1 MARVIAV
8 VNQKGGVGKTTTA
21 INLAASLANAGRK
34 VLLVDFDP
42 QGNASSGVG
51 YPPDRVELSIYDA
64 LVGEV
69 AAQDTIRPTEV
80 KNLFVIPATTDLAGA
95 EIELVSADQRER
107 RLAGLLDSV
116 SPGFDAII
124 VDCPPSL
131 GILTINALTAADG
144 VLVPMQCE
152 YYALE
157 GLSALLST
165 IERVKRGLNPRLALD
180 GVLFCMHDPRPN
192 LTTQVTD
199 EVKHHLGDRV
209 LKTVIPRTVRLAEAP
224 SHGKPILLYDKE
236 SRGCAS
242 YLALAEELL
251 RRRAV
256 PRSSAST
263 SSTSSPASST
273 PSSTPPTTPPH
284 KFREAV

>member
-21 INLAASLANAGRK
+21 INLAASFANAGRR

-51 YPPDRVELSIYDA
+51 YPPGKVELSVYDA
-64 LVGEV
+64 LVGDVEF
-69 AAQDTIRPTEV
+69 ADIIRPTEL
-80 KNLFVIPATTDLAGA
+80 KNLFVAPATTDLAGA
-95 EIELVSADQRER
+95 EIELVAAEERER
-107 RLAGLLDSV
+107 RLHGLLAPQS
-116 SPGFDAII
+116 SQFDAII

-157 GLSALLST
+157 GLSSLLAT
-165 IERVKRGLNPRLALD
+165 IERVKRALNPRLALD

-192 LTTQVTD
+192 LTAQVTD
-199 EVKHHLGDRV
+199 EVKSHLGEKV
-209 LKTVIPRTVRLAEAP
+209 LSTVIPRTVRLAESP
-224 SHGKPILLYDKE
+224 SHGKPILLYDKD

-251 RRRAV
+251 RRRVLGNQRA
-256 PRSSAST
+256 P
-263 SSTSSPASST
+263 
-273 PSSTPPTTPPH
+273 
-284 KFREAV
+284 REAA

>member
-1 MARVIAV
+1 MGRVIAV

-51 YPPDRVELSIYDA
+51 YPPGRVELSIYDA
-64 LVGEV
+64 LLGDV
-69 AAQDTIRPTEV
+69 ALADTIRPTEMA
-80 KNLFVIPATTDLAGA
+80 NLFVVPATTDLAGA
-95 EIELVSADQRER
+95 EIELVAVDNREQRLKDILQGVLAD
-107 RLAGLLDSV
+107 
-116 SPGFDAII
+116 FDVAI

-157 GLSALLST
+157 GLSSLLAT
-165 IERVKRGLNPRLALD
+165 VERVKRALNPRLVLE

-192 LTTQVTD
+192 LTAQVTD
-199 EVKHHLGDRV
+199 EVKQHLGEKVYD
-209 LKTVIPRTVRLAEAP
+209 TVIPRTIRLAESP
-224 SHGKPILLYDKE
+224 SFGKPILLYDKD
-236 SRGCAS
+236 SRGCQS
-242 YLALAEELL
+242 YLALAEEFL
-251 RRRAV
+251 RRRTITL
-256 PRSSAST
+256 R
-263 SSTSSPASST
+263 
-273 PSSTPPTTPPH
+273 H
-284 KFREAV
+284 REVA

>member
-21 INLAASLANAGRK
+21 INLAASFANAGRK

-51 YPPDRVELSIYDA
+51 YPPGRIELSMYDA
-64 LVGEV
+64 LLGEV
-69 AAQDTIRPTEV
+69 AFGDIVRPTEMP
-80 KNLFVIPATTDLAGA
+80 NLFVAPATTDLAAA
-95 EIELVSADQRER
+95 EISLVSVEHRER
-107 RLAGLLDSV
+107 LLSV
-116 SPGFDAII
+116 MLQTEAERFDAII
-124 VDCPPSL
+124 IDCPPSL

-157 GLSALLST
+157 GLSALLAT
-165 IERVKRGLNPRLALD
+165 VERVKRALNPRLVLD

-192 LTTQVTD
+192 LTAQVTD
-199 EVKHHLGDRV
+199 EVKHHLGEKV
-209 LKTVIPRTVRLAEAP
+209 LKTVIPRTIRLAESP
-224 SHGKPILLYDKE
+224 SHGKPILLYDKD

-251 RRRAV
+251 RRRALGAA
-256 PRSSAST
+256 P
-263 SSTSSPASST
+263 
-273 PSSTPPTTPPH
+273 
-284 KFREAV
+284 REAA

>member
-1 MARVIAV
+1 MSEGPVTVAGMARVIAV

-21 INLAASLANAGRK
+21 INLAASIASPSTGGRK

-51 YPPDRVELSIYDA
+51 YPPSRVELSVYDA
-64 LVGEV
+64 LLGDV
-69 AAQDTIRPTEV
+69 AATDTVRPTEV
-80 KNLFVIPATTDLAGA
+80 PNLFVIPATTDLAGA
-95 EIELVSADQRER
+95 EIELVAAER
-107 RLAGLLDSV
+107 REHRLAALLETVAS
-116 SPGFDAII
+116 SFDLIL

-165 IERVKRGLNPRLALD
+165 IDRIKRGLNPRLALD

-192 LTTQVTD
+192 LTAQVTD
-199 EVKHHLGDRV
+199 EVRHHLGDQV

-224 SHGKPILLYDKE
+224 SHGKPILLYDRD

-256 PRSSAST
+256 PRPT
-263 SSTSSPASST
+263 PAVR
-273 PSSTPPTTPPH
+273 
-284 KFREAV
+284 FREAG

>member
-1 MARVIAV
+1 MSEGPDTVAAMGRVIAV

-21 INLAASLANAGRK
+21 VNLAASFAHAGRK
-34 VLLVDFDP
+34 VLLLDFDP

-51 YPPDRVELSIYDA
+51 YAPGRVELSIYDA
-64 LVGEV
+64 LLGEV
-69 AAQDTIRPTEV
+69 SFEDTIRPTEIKSLSV
-80 KNLFVIPATTDLAGA
+80 VPSTTDLAAAELDLFGA
-95 EIELVSADQRER
+95 EKREL
-107 RLAGLLDSV
+107 RLRALLA
-116 SPGFDAII
+116 PIAPRYDAVI

-157 GLSALLST
+157 GLSALLAT
-165 IERVKRGLNPRLALD
+165 VERVKRGLNPGLAID
-180 GVLFCMHDPRPN
+180 GILFCMHDPRPN
-192 LTTQVTD
+192 LTGQVTE
-199 EVKHHLGDRV
+199 EVKQHLGEVV

-224 SHGKPILLYDKE
+224 SHGKPILLYDKD

-251 RRRAV
+251 RRRRPA
-256 PRSSAST
+256 PRREY
-263 SSTSSPASST
+263 
-273 PSSTPPTTPPH
+273 
-284 KFREAV
+284 REAS